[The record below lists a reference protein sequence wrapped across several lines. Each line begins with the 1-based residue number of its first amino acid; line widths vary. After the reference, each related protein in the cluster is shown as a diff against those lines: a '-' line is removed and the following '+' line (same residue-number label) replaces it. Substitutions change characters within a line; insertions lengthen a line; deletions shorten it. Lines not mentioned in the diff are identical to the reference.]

1 MRPTENACDHDKGA
15 MALWRRQPR
24 GHRTPNTAPK
34 RAAEAGFASLSNC
47 LLQRRETRTT
57 QKEKNETDFIKD

>member
-1 MRPTENACDHDKGA
+1 VPAAVRVPDT
-15 MALWRRQPR
+15 AL
-24 GHRTPNTAPK
+24 K

-57 QKEKNETDFIKD
+57 QKEKNETDFIKE

>member
-1 MRPTENACDHDKGA
+1 VAPAASRP
-15 MALWRRQPR
+15 
-24 GHRTPNTAPK
+24 PNTAPK

-47 LLQRRETRTT
+47 LLQRRETHTT